1 MTGDFVVFSW
11 VMARRE
17 MVAVVSLVVV
27 LGAVAWGTQWQYHG
41 ERGHPAVVRVN
52 RWTGARQQF
61 RCQPKIPQIPG
72 IKDLAGEPSYACGWR

>member
-1 MTGDFVVFSW
+1 
-11 VMARRE
+11 MARRE

-27 LGAVAWGTQWQYHG
+27 LGVVAWGTQWQYHG

-61 RCQPKIPQIPG
+61 RCVPQPPQATASVG
-72 IKDLAGEPSYACGWR
+72 IKDLAGEPRYACGWR